1 MTIDDLARADEIRTA
16 VQPWVEIGA
25 PDPRTGVVRGTV
37 RIVDRG
43 DRTVR
48 FGPERIGT
56 ATGGLVVVD
65 PRTGDF
71 TYTPSPAAR
80 QVARAR
86 SHHPDTVDAFTLHAA
101 AHGTRVEV
109 HVVVD
114 VIADSAAA
122 EPVSADRVVPPSE
135 GVKSNTLLGGAKE
148 VQWHPIHVEGG
159 STVRIQSTSGGTSSL
174 AVGPLGEHTLTF
186 TSSGGSFFNKGPAGS
201 VVLRVTDSSG
211 SHTDSTYTY

>member
-1 MTIDDLARADEIRTA
+1 M
-16 VQPWVEIGA
+16 
-25 PDPRTGVVRGTV
+25 
-37 RIVDRG
+37 
-43 DRTVR
+43 
-48 FGPERIGT
+48 
-56 ATGGLVVVD
+56 
-65 PRTGDF
+65 
-71 TYTPSPAAR
+71 
-80 QVARAR
+80 
-86 SHHPDTVDAFTLHAA
+86 
-101 AHGTRVEV
+101 

-114 VIADSAAA
+114 VIADSAVA

-211 SHTDSTYTY
+211 SHTDRTYTY